1 MKDLELSCNYL
12 LAENAFRCDAVQVRS
27 IRVLLSEQEM
37 ATLEQ
42 ARALGFSSK
51 AELLRCA
58 TLAWVDAA
66 MQPSPGDSSPLLP
79 SPGAATRP
87 GPSAPNT

>member
-1 MKDLELSCNYL
+1 MKEPQQSCNNL
-12 LAENAFRCDAVQVRS
+12 LVGGALRCNPMRVKS

-42 ARALGFSSK
+42 VRALGFSSH

-58 TLAWVDAA
+58 TLAWADAA
-66 MQPSPGDSSPLLP
+66 AQLPNEDSTQD
-79 SPGAATRP
+79 GRATCP
-87 GPSAPNT
+87 APTTATQ